1 MHSFLFPKPNK
12 FVSRFLLNCPPP
24 ICSYF
29 SDTCGHTQVQYCF
42 IKHSRHLNENP
53 VIAGDRQEPKLIQM
67 RFSHK
72 NEEQVTITT
81 SNLTL

>member
-1 MHSFLFPKPNK
+1 MFQNTYLI
-12 FVSRFLLNCPPP
+12 VPPP
-24 ICSYF
+24 LCSYF
-29 SDTCGHTQVQYCF
+29 SDTCGDTQVQYCF
-42 IKHSRHLNENP
+42 IKHSRYLTENP

-72 NEEQVTITT
+72 NEEQVTIAT